1 MSSSDRR
8 VVITGVGLISPLG
21 HSADELWQSL
31 STGKSGVSVIDA
43 IPTEHFPTDVGGQ
56 CSQFTGSADN
66 FGELDKQLKR
76 QIKRALKLMCRD
88 IKLGVA
94 AAQLAIA
101 DAGFAGEHHDP
112 VRTGTVFGS
121 DYIIT
126 APEDYASGIR
136 NCFDESNQFQ
146 FEAWPEKGLTSV
158 EPLWLLKYLPNMPA
172 SHVAIFNDLQGPSNS
187 ITVREASANLA
198 VAEATTIIQRGS
210 ADRMIAGATGSRI
223 HPLRTVH
230 LVLQE
235 QLANRNS
242 EAAGG
247 EATKASRPFD
257 VGRNGMVLGE
267 GAAVLILEELS
278 VAQKRGAKILGEVV
292 GYGASAVADQS
303 GAADYQTAF
312 KNVLLGALET
322 SGLSPEHIGHVHA
335 HGLSSPQID
344 REEAAAINEV
354 LGDRPVTAA
363 KSYMGNLG
371 SGGGMVETISSLLA
385 MRHDS
390 LFPIMN
396 CDNLDPDCPIN
407 AVTQGGTSAGDSFIN
422 LNITPQG
429 QASSVV
435 VKKWAE

>member
-21 HSADELWQSL
+21 HTATDLWQSL
-31 STGKSGVSVIDA
+31 STGKSGVNVIDA
-43 IPTEHFPTDVGGQ
+43 IPTDHFPTDIGGQ
-56 CSQFTGSADN
+56 CSQFTGKADD

-76 QIKRALKLMCRD
+76 QIKKTLRLMCRD

-101 DAGFAGEHHDP
+101 DAGLVEGNYEPA
-112 VRTGTVFGS
+112 RTGTVFGS

-126 APEDYASGIR
+126 SPEDYASGIN
-136 NCFDESNQFQ
+136 NCADEDGSFNFKDW
-146 FEAWPEKGLTSV
+146 AEKGLPAV

-235 QLANRNS
+235 QLADRNS

-247 EATKASRPFD
+247 DPTKASRPFD
-257 VGRNGMVLGE
+257 AGRNGMVLGE

-278 VAQKRGAKILGEVV
+278 VAQERGA
-292 GYGASAVADQS
+292 
-303 GAADYQTAF
+303 
-312 KNVLLGALET
+312 
-322 SGLSPEHIGHVHA
+322 
-335 HGLSSPQID
+335 
-344 REEAAAINEV
+344 
-354 LGDRPVTAA
+354 
-363 KSYMGNLG
+363 
-371 SGGGMVETISSLLA
+371 
-385 MRHDS
+385 
-390 LFPIMN
+390 
-396 CDNLDPDCPIN
+396 DPR
-407 AVTQGGTSAGDSFIN
+407 
-422 LNITPQG
+422 
-429 QASSVV
+429 
-435 VKKWAE
+435 

>member
-21 HSADELWQSL
+21 HTATDLWQSL
-31 STGKSGVSVIDA
+31 STGKSGVNVIDA
-43 IPTEHFPTDVGGQ
+43 IPTDHFPTDIGGQ
-56 CSQFTGSADN
+56 CSQFTGKADD

-76 QIKRALKLMCRD
+76 QIKKTLRLMCRD
-88 IKLGVA
+88 IRLGVA

-101 DAGFAGEHHDP
+101 DAGLVEGNYEPA
-112 VRTGTVFGS
+112 RTGTVFGS

-126 APEDYASGIR
+126 SPEDYASGIK
-136 NCFDESNQFQ
+136 NCADEGGSFN
-146 FEAWPEKGLTSV
+146 FEEWAEKGLPAV

-235 QLANRNS
+235 QLADRNS

-247 EATKASRPFD
+247 DPTKASRPFD
-257 VGRNGMVLGE
+257 AGRNGMVLGE

-278 VAQKRGAKILGEVV
+278 VAQERGATILGEVA
-292 GYGASAVADQS
+292 GYGSSAVADTN

-312 KNVLLGALET
+312 KNVMLGALET
-322 SGLSPEHIGHVHA
+322 SGMQAADIGHVHA
-335 HGLSSPQID
+335 HGLSSPRVD
-344 REEAAAINEV
+344 REEAAAIKEV
-354 LGDRPVTAA
+354 MGDCPVTAA

-371 SGGGMVETISSLLA
+371 CGSGMVEIISSLMA
-385 MRHDS
+385 MQNDS

-396 CDNLDPDCPIN
+396 CENLDSDCPIN
-407 AVTQGGTSAGDSFIN
+407 AVTQTGVSPGDSFVN

-429 QASSVV
+429 QSSSVLI
-435 VKKWAE
+435 KKFA

>member
-1 MSSSDRR
+1 MSSLDRR

-21 HSADELWQSL
+21 HTATDLWQSL
-31 STGKSGVSVIDA
+31 STGKSGVNVIDS
-43 IPTEHFPTDVGGQ
+43 IPTDHFPTDIGGQ
-56 CSQFTGSADN
+56 CSQFTGKADD

-76 QIKRALKLMCRD
+76 QIKKTLRLMCRD

-101 DAGFAGEHHDP
+101 DAGLVQGNYEPA
-112 VRTGTVFGS
+112 RTGTVFGS

-126 APEDYASGIR
+126 SPEDYASGIT
-136 NCFDESNQFQ
+136 NCTDEGGKFN
-146 FEAWPEKGLTSV
+146 FEDWAEEGLPAV

-235 QLANRNS
+235 QLADRNS

-247 EATKASRPFD
+247 DPAKASRPFD
-257 VGRNGMVLGE
+257 AGRNGMVLGE

-278 VAQKRGAKILGEVV
+278 VAQERGAKILGEIA
-292 GYGASAVADQS
+292 GYGSSAVADTT

-312 KNVLLGALET
+312 KNVMLGALET
-322 SGLSPEHIGHVHA
+322 SGMQASDIGHVHA
-335 HGLSSPQID
+335 HGLSSPRVD
-344 REEAAAINEV
+344 REEAAAIKEV
-354 LGDRPVTAA
+354 LGDCPVTAA

-371 SGGGMVETISSLLA
+371 CGSGMVEIISSLMA
-385 MRHDS
+385 MENDS

-396 CDNLDPDCPIN
+396 CENLDADCSIN
-407 AVTQGGTSAGDSFIN
+407 AVTQAGTSPGDSFVN

-435 VKKWAE
+435 VKKFV